1 MIKAI
6 DIEDAK
12 KLVESISKSELEV
25 KKELI
30 ISDLIKSQKH
40 PKLYPEF
47 SDYDRE
53 CMIEVLVWSDLKLEG
68 IAFTGPKSWWYR
80 AKRRVYYANKMRKG
94 EI

>member
-30 ISDLIKSQKH
+30 ISDLIKS
-40 PKLYPEF
+40 
-47 SDYDRE
+47 
-53 CMIEVLVWSDLKLEG
+53 
-68 IAFTGPKSWWYR
+68 
-80 AKRRVYYANKMRKG
+80 
-94 EI
+94 